1 MKTFVIA
8 IMIILTSFPVLVQSQ
23 TEKVKQYLKMIG
35 IGKINDVKSRMP
47 DMLAIYPNDPGV
59 MLLHGIVIE
68 DMSKSIEIFEKIIK
82 NFPES
87 EFADDANYRIIQYY
101 ILNGNTAKANKE
113 LETFRS
119 KYKDSELLIIASD
132 LVNTATKVV
141 ETKNENIAKEEK
153 KSNVE
158 KKENGKKEVETKK
171 AKEEKPAELKSVYK
185 SNNEEAKPQEKS
197 KNGKT
202 VYGLQVGLYSN
213 YDAAKSEMEKFQK
226 QRMFAEIKQKK
237 VDNNNYY
244 AVIIGNYSS
253 KESAEEAK
261 IMVKNICKC
270 DPIIFEKEK

>member
-101 ILNGNTAKANKE
+101 VLNGNTAKANKE
-113 LETFRS
+113 LETFRG
-119 KYKDSELLIIASD
+119 KFKDSELLIIASD
-132 LVNTATKVV
+132 LVNTATKA
-141 ETKNENIAKEEK
+141 TDAKNENIAKE
-153 KSNVE
+153 E

-171 AKEEKPAELKSVYK
+171 SKEEKPTELKSVYK

-197 KNGKT
+197 KNGK
-202 VYGLQVGLYSN
+202 VAYGLQVGLYSN

-237 VDNNNYY
+237 VDNINYY